1 MSKQFNSIIASQRVE
16 FTGIT
21 SVSIPTSLMPNF
33 KAITGAVYAL
43 NITGGISG
51 TFGVAVWG
59 HIGGVTYLIAG
70 LTALSGVG
78 RLVLYRASYSF
89 TGAINPLET
98 IVGITATV
106 PGLVIPPS
114 IVEFST
120 AGPDNATGVSA
131 TIEVGA
137 CISAD

>member
-1 MSKQFNSIIASQRVE
+1 MSKQFNSIIATQRVE
-16 FTGIT
+16 FTGTT

-43 NITGGISG
+43 RITGGVSG
-51 TFGVAVWG
+51 TFGIAVYG
-59 HIGGVTYLIAG
+59 HIGGATYAIAG

-114 IVEFST
+114 MVEFS
-120 AGPDNATGVSA
+120 AVGAANAIGISA

-137 CISAD
+137 CIAAN